1 MMKTKTLQQI
11 ATFTRPPHDIYELLM
26 DSAQH
31 SAFTGEPAVISREAG
46 GIFTAYGDYI
56 SGKNLELI
64 PDQKIVQFW
73 RASDW
78 PEGHF
83 STVMFEIMPIVTG
96 TKLVFTQTN
105 VPLEFAKSIG
115 EGWKEFYWEKMKNF

>member
-1 MMKTKTLQQI
+1 MKTKTLQQI